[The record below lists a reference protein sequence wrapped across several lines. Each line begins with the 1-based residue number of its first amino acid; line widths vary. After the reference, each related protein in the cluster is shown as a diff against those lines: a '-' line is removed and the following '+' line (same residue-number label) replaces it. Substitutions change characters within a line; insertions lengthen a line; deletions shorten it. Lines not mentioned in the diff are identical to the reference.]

1 MADTTTEPAPIMDT
15 FPVLV
20 TVTTP
25 EDKVEKV
32 NEAVLLEVREI
43 EKSGSVYS
51 FVISG
56 AEIIGSALITVIV
69 KDTVFEEYWPA
80 LCCVTET
87 TVEPTAKIDALSPEI
102 DTIPGVNAE

>member
-32 NEAVLLEVREI
+32 NESVLLEVRVI
-43 EKSGSVYS
+43 ENSGSVYS

-69 KDTVFEEYWPA
+69 KDTVIEEY
-80 LCCVTET
+80 
-87 TVEPTAKIDALSPEI
+87 
-102 DTIPGVNAE
+102 